1 MTVGDAGQY
10 RFSRQPEF
18 GAGGRGRRT
27 DVFLG
32 SRGGDDAS
40 GEEQGFPPGEFIPVP
55 ESTSGNEQ
63 TVRVHTPAWM
73 MSIVSVFLL

>member
-27 DVFLG
+27 DVLLG

-40 GEEQGFPPGEFIPVP
+40 GEEQGFPRVNLFPFQRVP
-55 ESTSGNEQ
+55 PAMS
-63 TVRVHTPAWM
+63 RLFMYTPP
-73 MSIVSVFLL
+73 LG